1 MTEKDETRV
10 DSYARSGPSLPVLLL
25 SGLGALIALL
35 GLFAAGNM
43 VIVGVGLGAIAVGGV
58 IGVAER
64 VVERR

>member
-1 MTEKDETRV
+1 MTEEHETRV
-10 DSYARSGPSLPVLLL
+10 ERARSSPSLPVVLL

-43 VIVGVGLGAIAVGGV
+43 VIVGIGLGAIAVAGV

-64 VVERR
+64 VVDRG